1 LRLRIHHKELIDKR
15 QKAEDRSK
23 QKRTAVRLN
32 KPETRKP
39 EPGTRNTKPGLRLRM
54 RIPHRWHRFFASK
67 AAEPSEHGLF
77 IEAEEV

>member
-1 LRLRIHHKELIDKR
+1 LIYRIKSRYYFEMLRLRLRLRIHHRELIDKR

-54 RIPHRWHRFFASK
+54 RIPHR
-67 AAEPSEHGLF
+67 
-77 IEAEEV
+77 